1 MNPTTRT
8 LEYQHG
14 KGHCHDPPNAKPKP
28 LCGNGCRSIR
38 KQISTPSL
46 GLKSKLNTDIKT
58 SPTDSYTAIH
68 THPISV
74 ATSSP
79 RTDNPLNTRRQVGE
93 NPEIET
99 SPVPHPTSDT
109 NNPPLTKLKVRTETS
124 AMVLASIVLLFVITH
139 GFRIALKVSEIASP
153 NIHKIENFK
162 ICFAL
167 KRYFTFLINSYL
179 ERFYKYLT

>member
-1 MNPTTRT
+1 M
-8 LEYQHG
+8 
-14 KGHCHDPPNAKPKP
+14 GHCYYPLNADPTP

-38 KQISTPSL
+38 KHISTPSL
-46 GLKSKLNTDIKT
+46 GLKSMLNTDIKT
-58 SPTDSYTAIH
+58 SQNDSYTAIH
-68 THPISV
+68 THPNSV
-74 ATSSP
+74 AISSP
-79 RTDNPLNTRRQVGE
+79 RLNNFMNTRRQIGE

-99 SPVPHPTSDT
+99 SPLPHPTSDT

-167 KRYFTFLINSYL
+167 KRYFNFMINSYL
-179 ERFYKYLT
+179 EMYLFKYLI